1 MNEKANYKPF
11 IKTKRFDIFHQHIVR
26 NPKLGLPRDVY
37 IAWFHSDDVPRP
49 ICVVTIWKEC
59 PYLRNYVE
67 WIEVTEDWRREGVA
81 TEVLRALR
89 CKLGKLS
96 MDGGTKAG
104 DAFVDAKDKF
114 INAKVQVHSRK
125 KHQTNIRV
133 RNRGAKSGRS
143 QGGSRANSRRKPAVA
158 GRGKR

>member
-1 MNEKANYKPF
+1 LNAKADYKPV
-11 IKTKRFDIFHQHIVR
+11 IKTKRFDIFHQRIVR

-37 IAWFHSDDVPRP
+37 SAWFHSDDVPRP

-67 WIEVTEDWRREGVA
+67 WVEVTEDWRLEGVA

-104 DAFVDAKDKF
+104 DAFVAAKDKF
-114 INAKVQVHSRK
+114 INAKVQTHARK
-125 KHQTNIRV
+125 KHSANGGI
-133 RNRGAKSGRS
+133 RNRSAKPGRI
-143 QGGSRANSRRKPAVA
+143 GKSRITNVRRKAAVA
-158 GRGKR
+158 KRRGR